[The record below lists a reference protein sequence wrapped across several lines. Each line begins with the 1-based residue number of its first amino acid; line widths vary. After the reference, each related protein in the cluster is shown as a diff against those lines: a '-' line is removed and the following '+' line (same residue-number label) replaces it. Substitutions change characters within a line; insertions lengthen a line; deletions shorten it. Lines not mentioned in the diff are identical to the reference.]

1 MSIVAFKKKSVINYG
16 SKRSG
21 KTPGGVWLPQG
32 PFGPNNLSLKQA
44 IQNYGPV
51 GFSINGG
58 HRNIGYVGKTSMFSK
73 QGTRFRGTEPY
84 GSGGSGGR
92 YPTPLPVFNVN
103 EVIVLG
109 DQQLYIKPSVLSTYG
124 MLNKKYK
131 WIKSG
136 QFPNNWVQPN
146 YTGNQVDTNSQGMYI
161 QNKKVGNTCIS
172 DVNNTTIYQNH
183 IVNHGP
189 TLCKTSAAKF
199 TFDDMVRNAPYTK
212 TLFEPLQS
220 SDQTIRVQRK
230 CINRLPNQK
239 PFPYAKNGGTG
250 LLTGGINLNV
260 GNSCNTSPNFIAP
273 PAWYLQSSTGQNK
286 YDNK

>member
-1 MSIVAFKKKSVINYG
+1 MSIVAFKKKSVINHG
-16 SKRSG
+16 SNRSG
-21 KTPGGVWLPQG
+21 KSPGGIWLPQG
-32 PFGPNNLSLKQA
+32 PFGPNNLSLKQS

-58 HRNIGYVGKTSMFSK
+58 NRNIGYIGKTSMFSK
-73 QGTRFRGTEPY
+73 QGTRFRGTQPY
-84 GSGGSGGR
+84 GSGGSGGN

-109 DQQLYIKPSVLSTYG
+109 DQHLYIKPSVLSTYG

-136 QFPNNWVQPN
+136 QYPNNWVQPN

-161 QNKKVGNTCIS
+161 HTKKVGNTCIL
-172 DVNNTTIYQNH
+172 DVNNINKYNNH
-183 IVNHGP
+183 IVHHGP

-199 TFDDMVRNAPYTK
+199 TFNSMVKNAPYTK
-212 TLFEPLQS
+212 TLFESLDS
-220 SDQTIRVQRK
+220 SDQTIRIQRK
-230 CINRLPNQK
+230 CANQLPIQK

-250 LLTGGINLNV
+250 ILTGGINLNTN
-260 GNSCNTSPNFIAP
+260 NSCNTSTNFTIP
-273 PAWYLQSSTGQNK
+273 PAWYLNTSSGQNK
-286 YDNK
+286 YDN